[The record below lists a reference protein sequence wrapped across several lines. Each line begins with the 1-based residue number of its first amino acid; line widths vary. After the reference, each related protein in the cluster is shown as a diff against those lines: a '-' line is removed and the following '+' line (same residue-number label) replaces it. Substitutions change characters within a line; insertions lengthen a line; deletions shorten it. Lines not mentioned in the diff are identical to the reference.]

1 MTAGRT
7 DLPGGSDEKMI
18 ESLKRLIALEG
29 DYAVLPGHN
38 RETTLESER
47 KRNWY
52 IRRMVK

>member
-7 DLPGGSDEKMI
+7 DFPDGSDEKMI
-18 ESLKRLIALEG
+18 ASLKRLIELNG

-38 RETTLESER
+38 RSTTLESER

-52 IRRMVK
+52 IRRMVR